1 MSGAAAASHTATGST
16 DLQEHDRLPKD
27 FFCPITLD
35 VMEDPVTA
43 ADGVTYERT
52 AIEAWMAR
60 KGAVGIY
67 RTPLTSRELHTNRAL
82 KVAIEFHTQQAGEVA
97 SLQNDARDLKECLRA
112 LEGDLKHAASKN
124 ANKVDH
130 VDYLRVCSE
139 NKFLQSKVDR
149 LEAQLTAMKSLSWA
163 PASATCDHKDC
174 LGHKDKT
181 TLTGEKAPGLGE
193 SSGQKASDLGES
205 SGQRL
210 DAPQSGL
217 LALQSLIGSV
227 FGRDRVEAELE
238 QQSHKAQA
246 SHCQADLDD
255 ANRRAEE
262 MGHRAQKE
270 EEEIR
275 GVEAAVLQEREKLR
289 SVYDQLQEQLGE
301 RDGVGEKYEDEWSRL
316 SPRDPTRQKIASGQF
331 LTRGSPKS
339 KFALRQVRAETCLE
353 VIFFLLGSIGS
364 IGRGNSSGLDPKSDL
379 QAVQDSPYKE
389 RGGLLEEY
397 AACHRKV
404 LELQQK
410 HLHVKENI
418 CEHEKC
424 LQRRREEAQA
434 LWDQLNAEQE
444 LASNFEQE
452 KRKEEEFSLA
462 FVSKVNETTTQEA
475 TFQDHARHLC
485 STYGPFAQS
494 HATEA
499 NLLNCALLD
508 ALLEK
513 RLKAFERVM
522 LQALPEESLG
532 RLLASGGITVKAAL
546 EDFGEEVVM
555 TCVKE
560 LCKTPGPQ
568 GARAREVGMRT
579 LKQLLANGFEAK
591 QILMGGCSHL
601 EVAQALCWA
610 VPDAPASD
618 RGAVVTHVFTG
629 PEIQQIR
636 RDGKL
641 GKIVSPELRWDGVDE
656 TRFRYS
662 FKLWLYPNSEREEDK
677 GAVGLFW
684 ELTCGAR
691 GEQRAWPMPY
701 SRCTVVLRV
710 LCGLHAPEGV
720 QHKTM
725 TLDGRTDAFTRAH
738 LDKKVLENG
747 RLKNDVPLGW
757 SAVLSAEE
765 ASSGH
770 YFLGPAKDTVVVQC
784 ELRLV

>member
-1 MSGAAAASHTATGST
+1 
-16 DLQEHDRLPKD
+16 
-27 FFCPITLD
+27 
-35 VMEDPVTA
+35 MEDPVTA
-43 ADGVTYERT
+43 ADGITYERT

-60 KGAVGIY
+60 QGAVGIY

-139 NKFLQSKVDR
+139 NKFLQSKVSR
-149 LEAQLTAMKSLSWA
+149 LEAELATMKSSSRA
-163 PASATCDHKDC
+163 AASRIHEDR
-174 LGHKDKT
+174 LGHEEKT
-181 TLTGEKAPGLGE
+181 ALTGQLSPILGE
-193 SSGQKASDLGES
+193 SGSQDLD
-205 SGQRL
+205 L
-210 DAPQSGL
+210 PQSGL
-217 LALQSLIGSV
+217 PALHNIISSTISK
-227 FGRDRVEAELE
+227 DRAEAESVK
-238 QQSHKAQA
+238 QSHEAQA
-246 SHCQADLDD
+246 TRCQAELDD
-255 ANRRAEE
+255 ANRRARE
-262 MGHRAQKE
+262 MGDHAQKE
-270 EEEIR
+270 EEEIM
-275 GVEAAVLQEREKLR
+275 GAEAAVKQGRESL
-289 SVYDQLQEQLGE
+289 SSLHEQLQEQLRE
-301 RDGVGEKYEDEWSRL
+301 RDSVGEKYADEWNRL
-316 SPRDPTRQKIASGQF
+316 
-331 LTRGSPKS
+331 RG
-339 KFALRQVRAETCLE
+339 TCA
-353 VIFFLLGSIGS
+353 
-364 IGRGNSSGLDPKSDL
+364 GLDPKADL
-379 QAVQDSPYKE
+379 QAVQDSPYEE

-610 VPDAPASD
+610 VPDAPASAQ
-618 RGAVVTHVFTG
+618 GAVVTHVFTG

-636 RDGKL
+636 RDGKFEC
-641 GKIVSPELRWDGVDE
+641 IESTRLRWDGVDD
-656 TRFRYS
+656 THFRYS
-662 FKLWLYPNSEREEDK
+662 FKLRLYPNADREANQ
-677 GAVGLFW
+677 GAVALYW
-684 ELTCGAR
+684 ELTYAPE
-691 GEQRAWPMPY
+691 GEQRAWQMPY
-701 SRCTVVLRV
+701 ERCTVVLRV
-710 LCGLHAPEGV
+710 LCGHHAPDGV

-725 TLDGRTDAFTRAH
+725 TLDGRTSEGFGAH
-738 LDKKVLENG
+738 LARKVPENG
-747 RLKNDVPLGW
+747 SLIDATCWGW
-757 SAVLSAEE
+757 SSVLSAEG
-765 ASSGH
+765 AYFGH
-770 YFLGPAKDTVVVQC
+770 FFLGPAKDTVVVQC
-784 ELRLV
+784 VLCLV